1 MANAGSVVTPVVISG
16 ILNVVTELKD
26 ERPGGALNVSLA
38 HAGVLGSLVL
48 VGQFVSWEL
57 ATALAALLLL
67 HSFLIEGAEF
77 IDWFSRLVEGN

>member
-1 MANAGSVVTPVVISG
+1 MANAGSVVTPVILSGVI
-16 ILNVVTELKD
+16 NVVNELKD
-26 ERPGGALNVSLA
+26 ERAGGALSVSLA

-57 ATALAALLLL
+57 ASALAALHLL
-67 HSFLIEGAEF
+67 HTFLTEGADF